1 MVVGPRGSL
10 ASSMMQVVLS
20 LVAQPRVIT
29 PAALDSLRPICIR
42 YATWQTHVRF
52 SGLMTR

>member
-1 MVVGPRGSL
+1 MVVGPRCSL

-20 LVAQPRVIT
+20 LVAQPRVVT